1 MSFITQPFKRGW
13 SLLKASW
20 ALLRE
25 QPSLLIFPVLA
36 MPAFIAFIAMV
47 VLGGFAIFA
56 GVPDDTNPGAG
67 RTIFGF
73 GMMALGYYVFSFAT
87 VFLNTALAGCV
98 LERLR
103 GGQPTVGDGFRIARS
118 RLGTI
123 AGYAAIASIVGAII
137 STIQEKVGGIG
148 QLGAA
153 LGGLAWGLAT
163 ALVMPVLAAENVGPV
178 DAITRSS
185 GLLKRT
191 FGTQIVGMLGLNVV
205 VALPMLLV
213 VALGGGLIAWGDN
226 SGSDALTSAGT
237 AVLVAGIGILLLLS
251 MTVINA
257 MNQIFLTAVYHYA
270 QDGQG
275 DPYFSDDMLRSAFKQ
290 K

>member
-1 MSFITQPFKRGW
+1 
-13 SLLKASW
+13 
-20 ALLRE
+20 
-25 QPSLLIFPVLA
+25 
-36 MPAFIAFIAMV
+36 
-47 VLGGFAIFA
+47 
-56 GVPDDTNPGAG
+56 
-67 RTIFGF
+67 
-73 GMMALGYYVFSFAT
+73 
-87 VFLNTALAGCV
+87 
-98 LERLR
+98 
-103 GGQPTVGDGFRIARS
+103 
-118 RLGTI
+118 
-123 AGYAAIASIVGAII
+123 
-137 STIQEKVGGIG
+137 
-148 QLGAA
+148 
-153 LGGLAWGLAT
+153 
-163 ALVMPVLAAENVGPV
+163 
-178 DAITRSS
+178 
-185 GLLKRT
+185 
-191 FGTQIVGMLGLNVV
+191 VV